1 VSNPDNLST
10 PAPLK
15 APRALTE
22 RELVTAC
29 AVADALIPATATTPS
44 AASEPEF
51 VTTLTTALDARADA
65 FEAITEWLADVA
77 DLDGPQL
84 VGRLRILHDSEPVA
98 FQAMSAVLA
107 GAWLLT
113 PTVRARIGYR
123 GQGRNPPS
131 LTEAVDQL
139 DDGLLDAVIERGAC
153 YVPTPDGPP
162 AEGTWADRHPEYQGA
177 VSR

>member
-1 VSNPDNLST
+1 MSNSDNLST
-10 PAPLK
+10 PATFK

-29 AVADALIPATATTPS
+29 AVADALIPATATAPS

-51 VTTLTTALDARADA
+51 ATTLKTALDARADA

-77 DLDGPQL
+77 DFDGPGLFEQL
-84 VGRLRILHDSEPVA
+84 RALHDTEPDA
-98 FQAMSAVLA
+98 FQALSAVLA

-139 DDGLLDAVIERGAC
+139 DDGLLDAVTERGAC
-153 YVPTPDGPP
+153 YVPTPHGPR
-162 AEGTWADRHPEYQGA
+162 AEGTWAESHPEYQGA
-177 VSR
+177 VIR

>member
-1 VSNPDNLST
+1 MSNPDKLST

-29 AVADALIPATATTPS
+29 AVADALIPATVTAPS

-51 VTTLTTALDARADA
+51 ATTLKTALDARADA

-77 DLDGPQL
+77 DLHGAGL
-84 VGRLRILHDSEPVA
+84 FERLRVLHGTEPDA
-98 FQAMSAVLA
+98 FQALSAVLA

-139 DDGLLDAVIERGAC
+139 DDGLLDAVMDRGAC

-162 AEGTWADRHPEYQGA
+162 AEATWAERHPEYQGA